1 VIPIQAIVYA
11 RKVSMVTAAPPALQD
26 TMVFLGVNVVTAT
39 WLERMKHNVMLL
51 RDIVGVMS
59 PDNVHAR

>member
-1 VIPIQAIVYA
+1 
-11 RKVSMVTAAPPALQD
+11 MVTAAPPALQD